1 MARAF
6 VVADDV
12 TGANTS
18 AARMAMGGLS
28 ARTVV
33 ELGEIEPALRTADV
47 VAVSTSS
54 RGLPAVEAAARVRA
68 VMQAGAGVRFVAK
81 RVDSTLRGNVG
92 AELDAILDALG
103 ATSRALVVPAF
114 PTAGRTTVDG
124 VQHVDGQR
132 LGRVADVLAAQ
143 SRRRIAFD

>member
-6 VVADDV
+6 VVADDI

-18 AARMAMGGLS
+18 AARMMTGGLS

-33 ELGEIEPALRTADV
+33 ELDEIEPALRTMDV

-54 RGLPAVEAAARVRA
+54 RDLPAAEAAARVRA
-68 VMQAGAGVRFVAK
+68 AMQAAGDVPFVAK

-92 AELDAILDALG
+92 AELDAVLDALG
-103 ATSRALVVPAF
+103 DTSRALVVPAF
-114 PTAGRTTVDG
+114 PTAGRTTVGG
-124 VQHVDGQR
+124 VQHVDG
-132 LGRVADVLAAQ
+132 
-143 SRRRIAFD
+143 